1 MLYLLCRMNVLFEK
15 KSFVYYIIK
24 MFEETFVF

>member
-15 KSFVYYIIK
+15 NLFVYYIIN
-24 MFEETFVF
+24 MLEETFVF